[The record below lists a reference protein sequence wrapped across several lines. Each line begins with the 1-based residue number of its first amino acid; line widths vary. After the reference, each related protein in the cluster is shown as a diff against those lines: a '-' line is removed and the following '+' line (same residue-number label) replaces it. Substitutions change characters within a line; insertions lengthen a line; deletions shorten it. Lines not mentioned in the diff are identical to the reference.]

1 MRIGHEVKNDQGL
14 RILLFGG
21 APTRDGAPSRWLGH
35 LWHMR
40 LDNGTITRPRHEPLP
55 RIDLQSLEQVVRD
68 ANEYD
73 LVFCETELAL
83 ILVREWKRHGLP
95 QRPILALEVDALA
108 PLHAIRGWYRAIHQ
122 EDPWELLRDAP
133 WVSWIAATPTQR
145 DLLLAEGVPAG
156 HITSLS
162 PASSLFRCLWGDSP
176 AHFEA
181 AAAGN
186 YAPTDCAGTVLFPGT
201 GRRDFWTTLRT
212 VMALPDLPFVVLGG
226 ERKELVRIL
235 GKLGKP
241 WPENLR
247 HIEQVPLPDFID
259 RVADSRMCVIPLRP
273 GLGDGGHTTAIIA
286 YRVGTPV
293 ICTDSPGLAG
303 IHDGKDTVTLVQP
316 EDVKGLSEAIRQLW
330 SDEELRTRRIEA
342 AKQFERFLDTRLE
355 PSMASAIDRAV
366 AHVPRH

>member
-1 MRIGHEVKNDQGL
+1 M

-21 APTRDGAPSRWLGH
+21 APTKDQAPSPWLGH

-55 RIDLQSLEQVVRD
+55 RIDLRLLEQVVRE

-83 ILVREWKRHGLP
+83 IFVREWQRHGLP
-95 QRPILALEVDALA
+95 QRPILALEVNALE
-108 PLHAIRGWYRAIHQ
+108 PLHAIRGWYRAVLK

-133 WVSWIAATPTQR
+133 WVSWIAATPTQHR
-145 DLLLAEGVPAG
+145 LLLSEGVPAD
-156 HITSLS
+156 HIAYVTPS
-162 PASSLFRCLWGDSP
+162 SSLFRCVWGDSP

-181 AAAGN
+181 AAAREFE
-186 YAPTDCAGTVLFPGT
+186 PTDCAGTVLFAGS
-201 GRRDFWTTLRT
+201 GRRDFRTVLRT
-212 VMALPDLPFVVLGG
+212 AMALPDLPFVVVGG
-226 ERKELVRIL
+226 ERKELVRLL
-235 GKLGKP
+235 GKLAKP

-247 HIEQVPLPDFID
+247 HTEQVPFPDFVD
-259 RVADSRMCVIPLRP
+259 RVADARMCVVPLLP

-303 IHDGKDTVTLVQP
+303 IHDGQDSVSLVQP
-316 EDVKGLSEAIRQLW
+316 EDVEGLAQAIRQLW
-330 SDEELRTRRIEA
+330 SDEALRTKRIEA
-342 AKQFERFLDTRLE
+342 ARRFERLLDARLE
-355 PSMASAIDRAV
+355 PTLSAAIDRAV
-366 AHVPRH
+366 AHVPTR